1 MLSKQVVVKKMN
13 NYNQN
18 PTLMESINKTYIE
31 ETSLKKKIFQAA
43 IAFAAGAG
51 LVTLLSTCSGSKE
64 AVPNTPPKQ
73 LEQAILQLAPQ
84 ERARVVY
91 NIANEDALDRKNAY
105 SARVWFLESQL
116 RQTQKEEE

>member
-1 MLSKQVVVKKMN
+1 
-13 NYNQN
+13 
-18 PTLMESINKTYIE
+18 METINKTYIE

-43 IAFAAGAG
+43 VAFAAGAG

-64 AVPNTPPKQ
+64 ATPNTPPKQ

-91 NIANEDALDRKNAY
+91 NIAKEDGLDKKNAY

-116 RQTQKEEE
+116 RQTPKEDE